1 MFINNSRTSYF
12 LFIVMF
18 LFSAIVFAEKH
29 HVETPSFKTIPV
41 SNNIW
46 MLMGK
51 GGNIAVL
58 TGEQGI
64 LLVDDDYKEMS
75 DALKKEIQHYGGL
88 EKLTYIIN
96 THWHGD
102 HTQGNFS
109 LGNHA
114 LIVAHDNVRT
124 RLLNTQ
130 EIKLFKMVSEPY
142 PDKALPNMTY
152 NKAMKLYMNGEQ
164 VDIVHYPDGH
174 TDGDSIVFFKNA
186 NVVHMGDH
194 HFSGFFPFVD
204 IEHGGN
210 VLKMAAN
217 VKTVLEII
225 DNETQVI
232 PGHGPLSNK
241 ADLQDFYD
249 MLLGTSAEVQKLKE
263 QGLTLEEMKK
273 KGLSKRW
280 DSWTDG
286 FLSTEVWIGI
296 VYDSLMSEKK

>member
-1 MFINNSRTSYF
+1 MSSNNLRFNF
-12 LFIVMF
+12 LVFF
-18 LFSAIVFAEKH
+18 CLCLFSVTVLAEKH
-29 HVETPSFKTIPV
+29 HAETPSFKTIPV
-41 SNNIW
+41 SENIW
-46 MLMGK
+46 MLRGK

-58 TGEQGI
+58 TGEQGL
-64 LLVDDDYKEMS
+64 LLVDDDYKVMS
-75 DALKKEIQHYGGL
+75 DALKEQINHYGGL
-88 EKLTYIIN
+88 DKLTYIIN

-102 HTQGNFS
+102 HTQGNLS

-124 RLLNTQ
+124 RLLNSQ

-142 PDKALPNMTY
+142 PNDALPNMTY
-152 NKAMKLYMNGEQ
+152 TIAMKLYMNGEQ
-164 VDIVHYPDGH
+164 LDIVHYPNGH

-210 VLKMAAN
+210 VLNMAAN
-217 VKTVLEII
+217 VKSVIKVINDKTK
-225 DNETQVI
+225 VI

-249 MLLGTSAEVQKLKE
+249 MLMGTTAEVQKMKDN
-263 QGLTLEEMKK
+263 GLSLEEIKK
-273 KGLSKRW
+273 KGLSDRW

-296 VYDSLMSEKK
+296 VYDSLMLDKK